1 MTLMMVTMTMMTLT
15 TMLIVI
21 MMIYMMTTT
30 MLDIILTD
38 LHKCISV
45 EKDAQKKVRPKSA
58 MQKAIEDKVF
68 SLQSTLDEEEQEKY
82 DEEEDEDGRIMCML
96 S

>member
-1 MTLMMVTMTMMTLT
+1 
-15 TMLIVI
+15 
-21 MMIYMMTTT
+21 MMTTT
-30 MLDIILTD
+30 MLDTILTD

-68 SLQSTLDEEEQEKY
+68 SLQSTLTKKEDEEEEKY